1 MNPTFNDDRRSVES
15 FVLDRHA
22 DLYGVY
28 VTVEF
33 IGYVRG
39 METFSGVDELLA
51 AMHRD
56 VDAVRAM
63 TARK

>member
-22 DLYGVY
+22 DLYGLY
-28 VTVEF
+28 ATVEF
-33 IGYVRG
+33 IDYVRG
-39 METFSGVDELLA
+39 MEAFSGVDELLA
-51 AMHRD
+51 AMRRD